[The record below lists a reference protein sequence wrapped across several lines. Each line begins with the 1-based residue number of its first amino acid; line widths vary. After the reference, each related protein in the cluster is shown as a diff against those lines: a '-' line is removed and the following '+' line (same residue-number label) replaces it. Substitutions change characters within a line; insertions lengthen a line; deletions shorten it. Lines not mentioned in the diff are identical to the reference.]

1 MKANQA
7 MKPILLALIALFFT
21 TSVCAAD
28 GPDGSVPIAG
38 QDSFVQVKLT
48 SSMIVG
54 SSKPGDAVT
63 AVVMGPAP
71 SLLGARMEGTI
82 DRAEHCVLTFSFH
95 TLSLDGTVYPVRSRI
110 VAIMNSKGIE
120 GQDDLG
126 QRIRLEENDMV
137 AYGITTALDEGAE
150 VRLSVW
156 KK

>member
-1 MKANQA
+1 MKADQA
-7 MKPILLALIALFFT
+7 MKPIIFALVAMFC
-21 TSVCAAD
+21 TSCAFGAD
-28 GPDGSVPIAG
+28 GSLPIAG

-54 SSKPGDAVT
+54 TSKPGDVVT

-71 SLLGARMEGTI
+71 SLLGGRMEGTI
-82 DRAEHCVLTFSFH
+82 DRAEHSVLTFSFH
-95 TLSLDGTVYPVRSRI
+95 TLNVDGTVYPVQTRLLA
-110 VAIMNSKGIE
+110 VMNSKGIE

-126 QRIRLEENDMV
+126 QRIRLEENNMV
-137 AYGITTALDEGAE
+137 AYGIMTALNEGAE